1 MAVKTRTRYLLGIYL
16 GIGLL
21 FYAIIKILAGGLGI
35 MAFGG
40 PVGELLEFLVVI
52 LAWPLVVVL
61 SVLVV
66 MQGR

>member
-1 MAVKTRTRYLLGIYL
+1 MKKRTRILLGGYF
-16 GIGLL
+16 GIGLVI
-21 FYAIIKILAGGLGI
+21 YTIIKIVAGGVGLIGV
-35 MAFGG
+35 GG
-40 PVGELLEFLVVI
+40 PVGELLEFLLVI